1 MRVALVYDRL
11 NKIGGAEQ
19 ILIALRELYPE
30 ADWYTSFW
38 NPETAPFSR
47 NWKVQSFKYLR
58 SHHEWFPWAM
68 PFIFESFDLR
78 GYDLVISIGS
88 AESKGVITGPSTL
101 HINYCLTPTRYLYSH
116 KEEYLSNPLYKWI
129 AGFLRKW
136 DLVAAT
142 RPDEMIAISTQVKN
156 RIKKYYNRDSDIIFP
171 PVNIKRFASFKW
183 SNGVM
188 KNGLII
194 KDYFLVVSRLVPYKK
209 IDVLVKA
216 ANLAKVN
223 LVIIGEGSE
232 YSKLK
237 SLAGPTVKL
246 LGHVDDKELPSYYQ
260 NSLAYLQANEED
272 FGISMCESLASGRP
286 VIAYDAGG
294 ARDIIAP
301 GVNGTLLPSNTISS
315 FAKALKEFDT
325 MSYVTADCINSAA
338 RFDRDKW
345 KKQIQERITKLWT
358 TKT

>member
-1 MRVALVYDRL
+1 MHVALVYDRL

-19 ILIALRELYPE
+19 ILIALHELYPS

-38 NPETAPFSR
+38 NPSTAPFSKD
-47 NWKVQSFKYLR
+47 WQVHSFKYLR

-78 GYDLVISIGS
+78 DYDLVISIGS

-101 HINYCLTPTRYLYSH
+101 HLNYCLTPTRYLYSH
-116 KEEYLSNPLYKWI
+116 KDEYLSNPLYKWI

-136 DLVAAT
+136 DLVTAT
-142 RPDEMIAISTQVKN
+142 RPDKMIAISTQVKN
-156 RIKKYYNRDSDIIFP
+156 RIKKYYNRDADIIFP
-171 PVNIKRFASFKW
+171 PVDTTKFKP
-183 SNGVM
+183 SGRLPEG
-188 KNGLII
+188 K
-194 KDYFLVVSRLVPYKK
+194 YFLVVSRLVPYKK

-223 LVIIGEGSE
+223 LIIIGEGSE

-237 SLAGPTVKL
+237 SLAGPTVTL
-246 LGHVDDKELPSYYQ
+246 LGHIDDKELASYYQ

-294 ARDIIAP
+294 ARDIVIP
-301 GVNGTLLPSNTISS
+301 GVNGTLLPSNSVSS

-325 MSYVTADCINSAA
+325 MSYVAADCINSAT
-338 RFDRDKW
+338 RFDREKW
-345 KKQIQERITKLWT
+345 KQSIQERITSLWT